1 MDEKVLINVLSGLFD
16 EKLQPVHNRLD
27 RLEGRLDGM
36 DSRLDRVESEIGG
49 LKEGQQKLRQELKRV
64 SDKVNETYE
73 LALENWGQVQESK
86 ARLTA
91 LES

>member
-1 MDEKVLINVLSGLFD
+1 MKNCSPYIIGSTGWRAGLMVWIAAST
-16 EKLQPVHNRLD
+16 EWKA
-27 RLEGRLDGM
+27 
-36 DSRLDRVESEIGG
+36 EIGA

-64 SDKVNETYE
+64 SDKVYETYE